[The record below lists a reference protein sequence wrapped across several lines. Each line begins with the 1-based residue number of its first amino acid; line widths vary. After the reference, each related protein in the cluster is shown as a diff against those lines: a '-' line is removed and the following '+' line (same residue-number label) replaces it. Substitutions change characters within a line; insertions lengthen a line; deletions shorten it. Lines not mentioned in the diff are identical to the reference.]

1 MTISVK
7 MISCFSMAA
16 LLGCATPL
24 PELSAANSLSMG
36 QVAKREGVYAS
47 PGGKCEA
54 SLTINELG
62 GFLNLTIRRK
72 GDERGSHVVNDITGI
87 VWISENELLYTVSP
101 IYGKPGVFLYD
112 CNLFETKRIVGPR
125 TINTAYPD
133 GADYFELQA
142 FSPDSG
148 GRILFYYSPDV
159 DSVDFG
165 EFRKPKFLHQ
175 VCLDGTGFK
184 KAELKKEK

>member
-1 MTISVK
+1 MTISVN
-7 MISCFSMAA
+7 MIYCLFMAA

-24 PELSAANSLSMG
+24 PEISMANSLSMG
-36 QVAKREGVYAS
+36 HVVKREGVYAS
-47 PGGKCEA
+47 PNGKCEA

-62 GFLNLTIRRK
+62 GFLSLTIRRK
-72 GDERGSHVVNDITGI
+72 GDERDSCLVDDITGI
-87 VWISENELLYTVSP
+87 VWISENELIYTVSP
-101 IYGKPGVFLYD
+101 IYGQPGVFLYD

-133 GADYFELQA
+133 GADYFELQS
-142 FSPDSG
+142 FSPDSS

-159 DSVDFG
+159 DLVDFG
-165 EFRKPKFLHQ
+165 EFRKPNFLYQ
-175 VCLDGTGFK
+175 VCLDGTRFR